1 MSYGQNVSIDHPSN
15 VCKNNSANLTVRSDQ
30 EITFYIEESI
40 DGGTNWTIFGGRQR
54 TTLSGSDYTYSTG
67 SLITV
72 SSMYRV
78 WYSTN
83 QSFQS
88 SNPTLYVTN
97 RSSEITINLFPTPIV
112 TSFVSNQ
119 FCSGT
124 QFIINPSVG
133 DGAGNTVSSTFKWRT
148 DTDSVS
154 RILWYNGSSSDVS
167 RVQTSTVDTTATT
180 TKAFITEDKA
190 YKN

>member
-1 MSYGQNVSIDHPSN
+1 LALKFLHLRNRILHIGLLICFLFLGRISYGQTVSIDHPSN

-54 TTLSGSDYTYSTG
+54 TTLNGSQYTYSTG

-88 SNPTLYVTN
+88 SAANLYVTN
-97 RSSEITINLFPTPIV
+97 RSPEITINLIY
-112 TSFVSNQ
+112 
-119 FCSGT
+119 
-124 QFIINPSVG
+124 II
-133 DGAGNTVSSTFKWRT
+133 
-148 DTDSVS
+148 
-154 RILWYNGSSSDVS
+154 
-167 RVQTSTVDTTATT
+167 
-180 TKAFITEDKA
+180 
-190 YKN
+190 